1 MGTYAYPTYPYRAP
15 DVVGGDASR
24 VPVVIVGG
32 GQVGLT
38 MALDLAQRGVASVV
52 LDEDNTV
59 SDGSRAICQAK
70 RSLEIWDRLGVAE
83 PMLAKGVT
91 WNEGHVF
98 YRDEQLYA
106 FNLQEN
112 PHSRF
117 PAFINIQQY
126 YVEQF
131 LVERAQK
138 NDLIDLRWCHRVSGL
153 TRDATG
159 ASLQVDTPDGSY
171 VQPCDWLIAADGVRS
186 TIRRQM
192 GLSYT
197 GQVFEDHFLIADIVM
212 QRAGPAIRRFY
223 FDPPWGPEASALM
236 HRQSDNVWRLDFQL
250 GWDVDREEE
259 LRDEN
264 VFARIRRM
272 IGPDTPFELEWK
284 SLYTFQCRS
293 IERYR
298 HDRVLFVGDAAHQ
311 VSPFG
316 ARGGNGGVQD
326 ADNLAWKLALVVN
339 GVADAALLDT
349 YDTERRF
356 AADENILNST
366 RATDFITPKS
376 MVSEVYRN
384 AVLDLA
390 RTHPFARA
398 LVNSGRLSVPAHLKD
413 STLNGV
419 DELRGPVGPGSP
431 VSALPVTAP
440 AISAQASRPVSHLT
454 DIVGQGF
461 VLLVFG
467 DCFADLSIGAAI
479 PINVL
484 CEGRDFHDTT
494 GQIAT
499 AFGAEDGGAVL
510 IRPDQHVMASWKVPD
525 AADLAATIAMVTGER
540 T

>member
-1 MGTYAYPTYPYRAP
+1 MATYQYPAYPYHPPAFADGLAP
-15 DVVGGDASR
+15 TAQ
-24 VPVVIVGG
+24 VVIVGG

-70 RSLEIWDRLGVAE
+70 RTLEIWDRLGVAA
-83 PMLAKGVT
+83 PMMAKGVT

-98 YRDEQLYA
+98 YRGERLYA
-106 FNLQEN
+106 FNMQEN
-112 PHSRF
+112 PHSKF

-131 LVERAQK
+131 LVEQAMQQP
-138 NDLIDLRWCHRVSGL
+138 LIELRWCHRVTGL
-153 TRDATG
+153 ETAPAGVCLT
-159 ASLQVDTPDGSY
+159 VETPDGIY
-171 VQPCDWLIAADGVRS
+171 TQPCDWLVAADGVRS

-192 GLSYT
+192 GLSFS
-197 GQVFEDHFLIADIVM
+197 GQVFEDHFLIADIIM
-212 QRAGPAIRRFY
+212 QREGPAIRRFY

-250 GWDVDREEE
+250 GWNVDRDEE

-298 HDRVLFVGDAAHQ
+298 HDRVLFIGDAAHQ

-326 ADNLAWKLALVVN
+326 ADNLGWKLALVVQ
-339 GVADAALLDT
+339 GRAGQALLDS
-349 YDTERRF
+349 YDDERRF
-356 AADENILNST
+356 AAAENILNST
-366 RATDFITPKS
+366 RATDFITPKTP
-376 MVSEVYRN
+376 VSEVYRN

-390 RTHPFARA
+390 RDFPFART
-398 LVNSGRLSVPAHLKD
+398 LVNSGRLSVPAHLTE
-413 STLNGV
+413 SSLNGA
-419 DELRGPVGPGSP
+419 DELRGSVRPGSP
-431 VSALPVTAP
+431 VPALPLSVPDNATA
-440 AISAQASRPVSHLT
+440 SHLT
-454 DIVGQGF
+454 DILGDGFTLLCFGPANAELHVDSPLGLRLLHAGQDFRDSDG
-461 VLLVFG
+461 
-467 DCFADLSIGAAI
+467 SIAA
-479 PINVL
+479 
-484 CEGRDFHDTT
+484 
-494 GQIAT
+494 
-499 AFGAEDGGAVL
+499 AFGVRDNAVVL
-510 IRPDQHVMASWKVPD
+510 VRPDQHVMACWRTPD
-525 AADLAATIAMVTGER
+525 PATILGALAKIRGDG
-540 T
+540 